1 MRCTDVQ
8 WPVYTGLYSVASAG
22 SSRQHN
28 TQREGED
35 LAGKMWL
42 SLDREA
48 DNPCEAQLTYLF
60 EVNQGNKSSYL
71 TNTDTSR
78 RILILMRTLIVLMM
92 RMMIQPLK
100 TRRTQTGSLL
110 SGRRQILMMPSRTL
124 LTNITQT
131 TQRSWTVDSG
141 YLSFNTAFTLSSYWS
156 YFWIILCF
164 YMLIFIWSLVPVIKL
179 LYCHTLIVFL
189 VCIDT
194 LTPTQTRK
202 AEDYIHHG
210 NINIHVFPY

>member
-1 MRCTDVQ
+1 MRCTAVQ

-28 TQREGED
+28 TRREREA

-71 TNTDTSR
+71 TNTVTSR

-100 TRRTQTGSLL
+100 TRRTLTGSLL

-164 YMLIFIWSLVPVIKL
+164 YMLIFIWSLVPVIK
-179 LYCHTLIVFL
+179 YYIV
-189 VCIDT
+189 T
-194 LTPTQTRK
+194 
-202 AEDYIHHG
+202 H
-210 NINIHVFPY
+210 